1 MTCPLSEAALMLNA
15 LHAEFTL
22 AKSSIFLCS
31 GEARGGLYP
40 EIMPVSLA
48 DESRRDADECRQQAE
63 IAEYWMKMAQDADP
77 GPEAGS
83 DQ

>member
-1 MTCPLSEAALMLNA
+1 MLNA
-15 LHAEFTL
+15 LHAAVHACQIIHFSVLRQSARRTL
-22 AKSSIFLCS
+22 S
-31 GEARGGLYP
+31 GDHA
-40 EIMPVSLA
+40 VSLA
-48 DESRRDADECRQQAE
+48 DESRRNADECRQQAE